1 MKLVSASME
10 KAVIKLITTS
20 EPKLSHFALSNLR
33 AEHFGYPATH
43 EAFERISYLAKKQDE
58 VITWQELINDAHIAE
73 SSRDILGAYTKKP
86 QDTSR
91 ATITRFVN
99 VLDRYRKMRVVFNA
113 SMETLV
119 KLKADK
125 VDIDKV
131 IDAQYD
137 GLSKA
142 KASSKEVA
150 TVVNYGSDNNSTYL
164 IKDLLEGK
172 TKPSLPT
179 GIRAFDDRNVGIFF
193 GSMAVLAATSG
204 AGKSAVALNIAKHM
218 AKHGAKVCFVPLEMD
233 EVETNQRVMADEAEI
248 DMGKMINPRLFTSA
262 DKIKLKRKFKAFTEE
277 LKKKGA
283 KLTVW
288 KPTEDVTIDDIF
300 FHLKP
305 MGYNAIF
312 IDYISLLAGVG
323 GDDQWQKLSDVARAA
338 KVYASV
344 NNCVVILLAQL
355 NEDMSV
361 RYSKAIFE
369 HANNAIVWIRD
380 QKSMDTHILHMIQKK
395 ARNQSNHSFSVLEE
409 FQFMRVRDVPEGY
422 TPQVEQQSVSSKGMR
437 RGASLDKGDY
447 FADSA
452 KKAA

>member
-1 MKLVSASME
+1 ME

-20 EPKLSHFALSNLR
+20 EPKISHFALSNLR

-43 EAFERISYLAKKQDE
+43 EAFERIAYLAKKQDE

-91 ATITRFVN
+91 PTVQRFVN

-125 VDIDKV
+125 VDIDKI

-142 KASSKEVA
+142 KAGSKEVA
-150 TVVNYGSDNNSTYL
+150 KIVNFGADNNSTYL
-164 IKDLLEGK
+164 IKNLLAGK
-172 TKPSLPT
+172 TKPAIPT

-193 GSMAVLAATSG
+193 GSLMVLGGSSG
-204 AGKSAVALNIAKHM
+204 GGKSALALTLAKNM
-218 AKHGAKVCFVPLEMD
+218 AEYGAKVCFVPLEMD
-233 EVETNQRVMADEAEI
+233 EEETTQRLMANIAEI
-248 DMGKMINPRLFTSA
+248 DMGKMINAKLFTQS
-262 DKIKLKRKFKAFTEE
+262 DKIKLKRSYKAWVEK
-277 LKKKGA
+277 LAKKDA
-283 KLTVW
+283 KLTIW
-288 KPTEDVTIDDIF
+288 KPTEEVTIDDIF
-300 FHLKP
+300 FHVKP
-305 MGYNAIF
+305 MGYNVVI
-312 IDYISLLAGVG
+312 IDYLSLLAGVG
-323 GDDQWQKLSDVARAA
+323 GDDAWQKLGEAARAA
-338 KVYASV
+338 KVYADL
-344 NNCVVILLAQL
+344 NGCIVILLVQL
-355 NEDMSV
+355 NDDMTV
-361 RYSKAIFE
+361 RYSRAVTE
-369 HANNAIVWIRD
+369 HASLAWHWVRD
-380 QKSMDTHILHMIQKK
+380 QKSMETHLLHIIQRK
-395 ARNQSNHSFSVLEE
+395 ARNQSNHNFSLLEE